1 MHHAEQWETE
11 EALHD
16 HIRSDLYRRVPAAM
30 ALSRRQHGVKSCY
43 GSESTGLELIETAR
57 REARQQA
64 PTLDE
69 NQPET
74 SE

>member
-11 EALHD
+11 EALND
-16 HIRSDLYRRVPAAM
+16 HIRSDLYPRVLAAIE
-30 ALSRRQHGVKSCY
+30 LSRRQPEVKFCS

-69 NQPET
+69 NRPET